1 MRFVCVVAL
10 GLLAAGPALAAAADA
25 SLTLKPEDRPKYTV
39 ESAVPGKDGVKR
51 LAVLRGLDKI
61 TARPTTI
68 LAPIGVPVEFAT
80 LTITVRYCYS
90 TPQSETPET
99 TAFLQISDHR
109 PEQKEKRVFSG
120 WMLASSPSY
129 NGLEHPLYD
138 VWVMSCKTNRPG
150 DVTAPVVVAAPVKPH
165 SPDARADEAVPDL
178 PEGAGQ

>member
-1 MRFVCVVAL
+1 M
-10 GLLAAGPALAAAADA
+10 
-25 SLTLKPEDRPKYTV
+25 
-39 ESAVPGKDGVKR
+39 
-51 LAVLRGLDKI
+51 
-61 TARPTTI
+61 
-68 LAPIGVPVEFAT
+68 
-80 LTITVRYCYS
+80 
-90 TPQSETPET
+90 
-99 TAFLQISDHR
+99 
-109 PEQKEKRVFSG
+109 FSG